1 MSTSMKEMCPSFIQL
16 VESGLYAELLE
27 SLDGQ
32 LIKLESCFPL
42 SGRTIM
48 KDYYFSTQSTRIQE
62 IAEKSQAHQ
71 DQCLKASGIS
81 FHELSKENQELF
93 NTMKKV
99 LYSTFIQE
107 QMLLKT
113 AKSQP
118 LYSLYLPNGKVN
130 NQVWQQ
136 QLMDSFP
143 HEDLKDF
150 FTSADDYELIK
161 LNANVKVAIG
171 ANGGKG
177 SIAEK
182 AISTLKIKKK
192 EILEGYKKRSKT
204 FVKVDYCQKEVFTQ
218 FPLSEQQI
226 LYKNIYVKVYS
237 LVQYVRGD
245 TKKLSQF
252 TQFKYSPQ
260 SPRLPSDDNT
270 RIFKMIDSVLHS
282 PPDSFK
288 RQVKKNDAL
297 SLNNN
302 AAETFKVSTP
312 TITVEIS
319 TQKHSSIKNLQVSSP
334 VSCELLKSV
343 IDAPL
348 LKLSKALAKLSFLL
362 NEIGE
367 DFFTSLL
374 TPTLPEL
381 QSERAD
387 LKPIQEMSHLIFK
400 YKKVFEDIHTNAMK
414 EMNSLK

>member
-32 LIKLESCFPL
+32 LIKLESCFPI

-48 KDYYFSTQSTRIQE
+48 KDYYFSTQSARIQE

-71 DQCLKASGIS
+71 DQCLQASGIS
-81 FHELSKENQELF
+81 LHKLSKENQELF

-130 NQVWQQ
+130 EQVWQQ
-136 QLMDSFP
+136 QLIDNFP
-143 HEDLKDF
+143 NENLKEF

-192 EILEGYKKRSKT
+192 EILEDYKKKSKT
-204 FVKVDYCQKEVFTQ
+204 FVKVDYCRKEMFTQ
-218 FPLSEQQI
+218 FHQSEQQI

-245 TKKLSQF
+245 TKKLTQF

-260 SPRLPSDDNT
+260 SPRLPADDNN
-270 RIFKMIDSVLHS
+270 RIFKMIDSILN
-282 PPDSFK
+282 PPSDSSK
-288 RQVKKNDAL
+288 RQVRKSDNPS
-297 SLNNN
+297 SLNNKFT
-302 AAETFKVSTP
+302 APLKQSTP
-312 TITVEIS
+312 TITIETSSQKSS
-319 TQKHSSIKNLQVSSP
+319 TIKNLQISSP

-343 IDAPL
+343 VDAPL
-348 LKLSKALAKLSFLL
+348 LKLSKALTKLSSLLELL
-362 NEIGE
+362 NQ
-367 DFFTSLL
+367 DFFTSLSSHSPL
-374 TPTLPEL
+374 EL
-381 QSERAD
+381 QSEVD
-387 LKPIQEMSHLIFK
+387 LKPIQLMGHQILK
-400 YKKVFEDIHTNAMK
+400 YKKIFEDIHNNAMK